1 MNVPLLDLKAQYVGI
16 KAEIRAAI
24 DEVLESQRFILGPK
38 VEALEQQIAAYSGT
52 KYAVGVASGSDAL
65 LLALMALD
73 VGPGDEVITTPYT
86 FFATAGSISR
96 LGAVPVFV
104 DIDPRTYNVDPAGV
118 VEKITDRT
126 RAILPVHL
134 FGQMA
139 DMDPITEVARK
150 YALKVVED
158 AAQSIGATYQGRKAG
173 TIGDMGCFSFFPS
186 KNLGGC
192 GDGGMVITNDE
203 EFAERIRVLRVH
215 GSKPKYYHRVV
226 GVNGRLDA
234 LQAVVLSVKLPY
246 LDGWSAARRQ
256 HAAFYDAAFSD
267 GAADVASLTDASKK
281 VGTPYVEPF
290 NVSIYNQ
297 YVLRVEQ
304 RDGLMAHLK
313 AHGIGCEIYY
323 PVPLHLQACY
333 RDLGYHEGDFPESER
348 AARET
353 LAIPVYPE
361 LTETQQGY
369 VVSQIRAFVSGNAS

>member
-139 DMDPITEVARK
+139 DMDPIMAVARK
-150 YALKVVED
+150 YGLKVVED
-158 AAQSIGATYQGRKAG
+158 AAQSIGATYKGRKAG
-173 TIGDMGCFSFFPS
+173 TIGDVGCFSFFPS
-186 KNLGGC
+186 KNLGGY
-192 GDGGMVITNDE
+192 GDGG
-203 EFAERIRVLRVH
+203 
-215 GSKPKYYHRVV
+215 
-226 GVNGRLDA
+226 
-234 LQAVVLSVKLPY
+234 
-246 LDGWSAARRQ
+246 W
-256 HAAFYDAAFSD
+256 
-267 GAADVASLTDASKK
+267 
-281 VGTPYVEPF
+281 
-290 NVSIYNQ
+290 
-297 YVLRVEQ
+297 
-304 RDGLMAHLK
+304 
-313 AHGIGCEIYY
+313 
-323 PVPLHLQACY
+323 
-333 RDLGYHEGDFPESER
+333 
-348 AARET
+348 
-353 LAIPVYPE
+353 
-361 LTETQQGY
+361 
-369 VVSQIRAFVSGNAS
+369 

>member
-1 MNVPLLDLKAQYVGI
+1 MNVPLLDLKAQYAGI
-16 KAEIRAAI
+16 KAEIRAEI
-24 DEVLESQRFILGPK
+24 DEVLASQRFILGPK

-52 KYAVGVASGSDAL
+52 KAAVGVASGSDAL

-96 LGAVPVFV
+96 LGATPVFV
-104 DIDPRTYNVDPAGV
+104 DINPRTYNVDPAGV

-139 DMDPITEVARK
+139 DMDPIMEVAVK
-150 YALKVVED
+150 HGLKVVED
-158 AAQSIGATYQGRKAG
+158 AAQSIGATYKGRKAG
-173 TIGDMGCFSFFPS
+173 TIGDIGCFSFFPS
-186 KNLGGC
+186 KNLGGY
-192 GDGGMVITNDE
+192 GDGGMVVTNDE
-203 EFAERIRVLRVH
+203 ALAERIRVLRVH
-215 GSKPKYYHRVV
+215 GSKPKYYHQVV
-226 GVNGRLDA
+226 GVNSRLDA
-234 LQAVVLSVKLPY
+234 LQAAVLSLKLKY
-246 LDGWSAARRQ
+246 LEGWSAARRQ
-256 HAAFYDAAFSD
+256 HAVFYDAAFSD
-267 GAADVASLTDASKK
+267 GKA
-281 VGTPYVEPF
+281 GIPYVEPF

-297 YVLRVEQ
+297 YVVRGEH

-313 AHGIGCEIYY
+313 KQEIGCEIYY

-333 RDLGYHEGDFPESER
+333 KDLGYREGNFPESER

-361 LTETQQGY
+361 LTEAQQGY
-369 VVSQIRAFVSGNAS
+369 VVSQIRAFTSGE